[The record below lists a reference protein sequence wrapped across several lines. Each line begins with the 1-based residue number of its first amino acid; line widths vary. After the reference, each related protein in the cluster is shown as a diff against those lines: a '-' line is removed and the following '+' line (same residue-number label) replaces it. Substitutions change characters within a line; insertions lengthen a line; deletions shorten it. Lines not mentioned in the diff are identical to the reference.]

1 MFNDSILHNS
11 FNRKKTKQK
20 DINRLCNISLK
31 NNQMVDLNIS
41 TKKQNIQPT
50 QTQPTLL
57 DDIKIQPIHTTDT
70 ISFNTTTTTTTHTYQ
85 HNIPKTILKNTMIS
99 NYNKTDIFDITN
111 FNKNINHLIN
121 IHIPPI
127 PTIDFNTDHSNINTL
142 YNKNITTIH
151 NVYQTNYAQN
161 IKPTGFGD
169 FIRGCYFLLQFCDKY
184 NFKPNIIINHPIAL
198 FLNKFSLNFT
208 INNTFIENVPMFI
221 ENNWKETKL
230 DSNNFIVNIIHDSQ
244 SIHTFISYLSTL
256 IVNNKSLFMYNIMF
270 PYNPIEKHHTKYMR
284 DLFQPNTEMN
294 TYINNTLNTLFLEK
308 NTYSIIH
315 IRSGDSFLKET
326 TKTFN
331 ISYLTHIFTE
341 INILINSN
349 LNSTFLLIADNNEI
363 KYFILKY
370 FSNIKFIFNKITHLG
385 EGVLLE
391 RDKIK
396 NTLLDFYLLSYSNYI
411 YSYTSYI
418 HGSGF
423 SYWCAVTYN
432 IPYKCKYISN
442 K

>member
-1 MFNDSILHNS
+1 MFNDSILNNY

-20 DINRLCNISLK
+20 DTMNT
-31 NNQMVDLNIS
+31 IS
-41 TKKQNIQPT
+41 TRNTMNMNTISTIMNINT
-50 QTQPTLL
+50 ISTRNTMNMNT
-57 DDIKIQPIHTTDT
+57 IHTMNT
-70 ISFNTTTTTTTHTYQ
+70 I
-85 HNIPKTILKNTMIS
+85 
-99 NYNKTDIFDITN
+99 YN
-111 FNKNINHLIN
+111 
-121 IHIPPI
+121 I
-127 PTIDFNTDHSNINTL
+127 PTIHSIPTTIKNYNINTL

-161 IKPTGFGD
+161 NKPTGFGD

-198 FLNKFSLNFT
+198 FLKKLSLNFT
-208 INNTFIENVPMFI
+208 INKSFIENIPMFF
-221 ENNWKETKL
+221 ENNWKKSNF
-230 DSNNFIVNIIHDSQ
+230 DSNNYIINVTHDSQ

-256 IVNNKSLFMYNIMF
+256 IVTNKSLFIYNIMF
-270 PYNPIEKHHTKYMR
+270 PYNQIEKHHTKYMR
-284 DLFQPNTEMN
+284 ELLQPNAEMN

-331 ISYLTHIFTE
+331 IYYLTHIFTE

-363 KYFILKY
+363 KTFILKY
-370 FSNIKFIFNKITHLG
+370 FSNIKLLFNKITHLG

-391 RDKIK
+391 REKIK
-396 NTLLDFYLLSYSNYI
+396 NTLLDFYLLSYSNSI
-411 YSYTSYI
+411 YAYTSYK

-423 SYWCAVTYN
+423 SYWCAITYN